1 MITQEEYDNHDCKL
15 SRDSGCEAC
24 EKWFEQC
31 FDENKNGVA
40 DGILD
45 DDMPD
50 ARDNYVVQK
59 INEKQDGKT
68 I

>member
-1 MITQEEYDNHDCKL
+1 MTHEEYSNHDCHL
-15 SRDSGCEAC
+15 TAEDSCETC

-31 FDENKNGVA
+31 FDENKGGVA

-50 ARDNYVVQK
+50 ARDYYVAK
-59 INEKQDGKT
+59 EINEKQSNYEK
-68 I
+68 